1 MPEAVVIQPMADM
14 PAADDARRLR
24 VFDRAVLVTILSR
37 VLGIVTAPI
46 CLLFTIQY
54 LSEAE
59 RGYHFTFF
67 SLLGFSAL
75 FDGGVSFSAQ
85 QFISREAAHLRVSPA
100 KRLEGPAEG
109 VARLSAL
116 FRQTCRWYSRAGVAF
131 GVLMLAAGSGFF
143 WATAKD
149 DVAWQIPWLLCVAT
163 AAVSLVTSPLT
174 SLITGIGRVE
184 SIAASN
190 AARTFAAAVA
200 LCGLLACGAGL
211 YAGPLSGLAGFIV
224 WLIAMLV
231 RWMPLLRQTTTC
243 GAAAAPIDWGAQVWP
258 MQWRMAVSIACGF
271 FIFRAITPAVFST
284 CGSIEAGRFGLTQMA
299 IDFAAQVSSSWLAVR
314 TPLMAKLHSL
324 RSTAS
329 LDRLFHST
337 FWISVAAYCGCIAMG
352 MGLLWALRPFYPR
365 FVEAFLGPV
374 PFALLAVWTL
384 TNQLLQLFATYCR
397 TTGNEPFMVI
407 SIASAAATLLGTLG
421 FGLLSG
427 MSGIA
432 VWLAVH
438 NAVVFVPWGLFIYR
452 QVRAS
457 AAHGQA

>member
-1 MPEAVVIQPMADM
+1 VPEAAVFQPMADM
-14 PAADDARRLR
+14 PTAVRGLR

-85 QFISREAAHLRVSPA
+85 QFISREAAHLHVSPGN
-100 KRLEGPAEG
+100 RLEGSAEG

-116 FRQTCRWYSRAGVAF
+116 FRQTCRWYVRAAVAF
-131 GVLMLAAGSGFF
+131 GVLLLAAGGGFF
-143 WATAKD
+143 WVTAKD
-149 DVAWQIPWLLCVAT
+149 DLPWQIPWLLCVAT
-163 AAVSLVTSPLT
+163 AAVSLATSPLT

-190 AARTFAAAVA
+190 AARTFAAAVT
-200 LCGLLACGAGL
+200 LCGLLSCGAGL

-224 WLIAMLV
+224 WLAAMLV
-231 RWMPLLRQTTTC
+231 RWLPLVRQTAEC
-243 GAAAAPIDWGAQVWP
+243 RPAAAPVDWGAQVWP

-284 CGSIEAGRFGLTQMA
+284 CGAVAAGRFGLTQMA

-324 RSTAS
+324 RSAAA
-329 LDRLFHST
+329 LDRLFQST
-337 FWISVAAYCGCIAMG
+337 FWISVGGYCGCIAMG
-352 MGLLWALRPFYPR
+352 MGLLWALRPFHPR
-365 FVEAFLGPV
+365 LVDAFLGPV
-374 PFALLAVWTL
+374 PFALLAAWTL
-384 TNQLLQLFATYCR
+384 SNQLLQLFATYCR
-397 TTGNEPFMVI
+397 TAGNEPFMVI
-407 SIASAAATLLGTLG
+407 SIASAAATLLGAIA
-421 FGLLSG
+421 FGSLAG
-427 MSGIA
+427 VQGIA
-432 VWLAVH
+432 FWLALH
-438 NAVVFVPWGLFIYR
+438 NAVFFVPWGWLIYR
-452 QVRAS
+452 HMRAEV
-457 AAHGQA
+457 AHEHA

>member
-1 MPEAVVIQPMADM
+1 MPEAVVIPPMADVSV
-14 PAADDARRLR
+14 AEERRPR

-37 VLGIVTAPI
+37 VLGIVTAPVS
-46 CLLFTIQY
+46 LLFTIQY

-85 QFISREAAHLRVSPA
+85 QFISREAAHLHLSPEN
-100 KRLEGPAEG
+100 RLEGPAEG

-143 WATAKD
+143 WVTAKD

-174 SLITGIGRVE
+174 SLIAGIGRVE

-190 AARTFAAAVA
+190 AARTFASAVA

-211 YAGPLSGLAGFIV
+211 YAGPLSGVVGFIV
-224 WLIAMLV
+224 WLLAMLGRWLPLV
-231 RWMPLLRQTTTC
+231 RQSVKC
-243 GAAAAPIDWGAQVWP
+243 GPAAQPVNWGAQVWP

-271 FIFRAITPAVFST
+271 FIFRAITPVVFST

-324 RSTAS
+324 RSAAA
-329 LDRLFHST
+329 LDRLFRST
-337 FWISVAAYCGCIAMG
+337 FWISVAGYCGCIAMG
-352 MGLLWALRPFYPR
+352 MGLLWLLRPLHPR
-365 FVEAFLGPV
+365 LADAFLGTM

-384 TNQLLQLFATYCR
+384 TNQMIAVLAVYCR
-397 TTGNEPFMVI
+397 TAGTEPFMVI
-407 SIASAAATLLGTLG
+407 SIASAVTTLVGSLAFGTMG
-421 FGLLSG
+421 G
-427 MSGIA
+427 MVAIA
-432 VWLAVH
+432 IWLATH
-438 NAVVFVPWGLFIYR
+438 NAIIFVPWAWFIYK
-452 QVRAS
+452 QLRATT
-457 AAHGQA
+457 AYGNT

>member
-1 MPEAVVIQPMADM
+1 MPEAVVIQPMAEM
-14 PAADDARRLR
+14 PAADYANRLR

-37 VLGIVTAPI
+37 VLGIITAPVS
-46 CLLFTIQY
+46 LLFTIQY

-100 KRLEGPAEG
+100 NRLEGPVEG

-116 FRQTCRWYSRAGVAF
+116 FRRTCRWYSRAGVAF
-131 GVLMLAAGSGFF
+131 GVLMWAAGSGFF

-224 WLIAMLV
+224 WLITILA
-231 RWMPLLRQTTTC
+231 RWLPLLRQTTTC
-243 GAAAAPIDWGAQVWP
+243 RAAAAPIDWGAQVWP
-258 MQWRMAVSIACGF
+258 MQWRMAVSMACGF

-284 CGSIEAGRFGLTQMA
+284 CGAVEAGRFGLTQMA

-324 RSTAS
+324 RSTAA
-329 LDRLFHST
+329 LDRLFRST
-337 FWISVAAYCGCIAMG
+337 FWISVAGYCGCIAMG
-352 MGLLWALRPFYPR
+352 MGMLWALKPFHPR
-365 FVEAFLGPV
+365 LVDAFLGPL
-374 PFALLAVWTL
+374 PFALLAAWTL
-384 TNQLLQLFATYCR
+384 SNQLLQLFATYCR
-397 TTGNEPFMVI
+397 TAGNEPFMVI

-421 FGLLSG
+421 FGSLAG
-427 MSGIA
+427 IQGIA
-432 VWLAVH
+432 IWLVAH
-438 NAVVFVPWGLFIYR
+438 SAAVFVPWGWFIYR
-452 QVRAS
+452 RVRAEV
-457 AAHGQA
+457 AHEQA

>member
-1 MPEAVVIQPMADM
+1 MADVSV
-14 PAADDARRLR
+14 AEERRPR

-37 VLGIVTAPI
+37 VLGIVTAPVS
-46 CLLFTIQY
+46 LLFTIQY

-85 QFISREAAHLRVSPA
+85 QFISREAAHLHLSPEN
-100 KRLEGPAEG
+100 RLEGPAEG

-143 WATAKD
+143 WVTAKD

-174 SLITGIGRVE
+174 SLIAGIGRVE

-190 AARTFAAAVA
+190 AARTFASAVA

-211 YAGPLSGLAGFIV
+211 YAGPLSGVVGFIV
-224 WLIAMLV
+224 WLLAMLGRWLPLV
-231 RWMPLLRQTTTC
+231 RQSVKC
-243 GAAAAPIDWGAQVWP
+243 GPAAQPVNWGAQVWP

-271 FIFRAITPAVFST
+271 FIFRAITPVVFST

-324 RSTAS
+324 RSAAA
-329 LDRLFHST
+329 LDRLFRST
-337 FWISVAAYCGCIAMG
+337 FWISVAGYCGCIAMG
-352 MGLLWALRPFYPR
+352 MGLLWLLRPLHPR
-365 FVEAFLGPV
+365 LADAFLGTM

-384 TNQLLQLFATYCR
+384 TNQMIAVLAVYCR
-397 TTGNEPFMVI
+397 TAGTEPFMVI
-407 SIASAAATLLGTLG
+407 SIASAVTTLVGSLAFGTMG
-421 FGLLSG
+421 G
-427 MSGIA
+427 MVAIA
-432 VWLAVH
+432 IWLATH
-438 NAVVFVPWGLFIYR
+438 NAIIFVPWAWFIYK
-452 QVRAS
+452 QLRATT
-457 AAHGQA
+457 AYGNT

>member
-14 PAADDARRLR
+14 PAADARRLR

-37 VLGIVTAPI
+37 VLGIITAPVS
-46 CLLFTIQY
+46 LLFTIQY
-54 LSEAE
+54 LSDAE

-85 QFISREAAHLRVSPA
+85 QFISREAAHLRVSPEN
-100 KRLEGPAEG
+100 RLEGPAEG
-109 VARLSAL
+109 IARLSAL
-116 FRQTCRWYSRAGVAF
+116 FRQTCSWYSRAGVAF

-190 AARTFAAAVA
+190 AVRTFAAAVT
-200 LCGLLACGAGL
+200 LCGLLVCGAGL
-211 YAGPLSGLAGFIV
+211 YAGPLSVLAGFIV
-224 WLIAMLV
+224 WLITMLA
-231 RWMPLLRQTTTC
+231 RWLPLLRQTTTI

-258 MQWRMAVSIACGF
+258 MQWRMAVSMACGF

-284 CGSIEAGRFGLTQMA
+284 CGAVEAGRFGLTQMA

-324 RSTAS
+324 RSTAA
-329 LDRLFHST
+329 LDRLFRST
-337 FWISVAAYCGCIAMG
+337 FWISVAGYCGCIAIG
-352 MGLLWALRPFYPR
+352 MIMLWALRPFHPR
-365 FVEAFLGPV
+365 LVDAFLGPF
-374 PFALLAVWTL
+374 PFGLLAIWML
-384 TNQLLQLFATYCR
+384 SNQIVAVLAVYCR
-397 TTGNEPFMVI
+397 TAGTEPFMFL
-407 SIASAAATLLGTLG
+407 SIASAWATLLGTIGIGSLA
-421 FGLLSG
+421 G
-427 MSGIA
+427 MSEIA
-432 VWLAVH
+432 FWLAVH
-438 NAVVFVPWGLFIYR
+438 NSLIFVPWAWFIYS
-452 QVRAS
+452 QARATI
-457 AAHGQA
+457 ADDHN

>member
-14 PAADDARRLR
+14 PAADARRLR

-37 VLGIVTAPI
+37 VLGIITAPVS
-46 CLLFTIQY
+46 LLFTIQY
-54 LSEAE
+54 LSDAE

-85 QFISREAAHLRVSPA
+85 QFISREAAHLRVSPEN
-100 KRLEGPAEG
+100 RLEGPAEG
-109 VARLSAL
+109 IARLSAL
-116 FRQTCRWYSRAGVAF
+116 FRQTCSWYSRAGVAF

-190 AARTFAAAVA
+190 AVRTFAAAVT
-200 LCGLLACGAGL
+200 LCGLLVCGAGL
-211 YAGPLSGLAGFIV
+211 YAGPLSVLAGFIV
-224 WLIAMLV
+224 WLITMLA
-231 RWMPLLRQTTTC
+231 RWLPLLRQTAQC
-243 GAAAAPIDWGAQVWP
+243 GPATAPVNWGAQVWP
-258 MQWRMAVSIACGF
+258 MQWRMAVSMACGF

-284 CGSIEAGRFGLTQMA
+284 CGAVEAGRFGLTQMA

-324 RSTAS
+324 RSTAA
-329 LDRLFHST
+329 LDRLFRST
-337 FWISVAAYCGCIAMG
+337 FWISVAGYCGCIAMG
-352 MGLLWALRPFYPR
+352 MSMLWALRPFHPR
-365 FVEAFLGPV
+365 LVDAFLGPL
-374 PFALLAVWTL
+374 PFGLLAIWML
-384 TNQLLQLFATYCR
+384 SNQIVAVLAVYCR
-397 TTGNEPFMVI
+397 TAGIEPFMFL
-407 SIASAAATLLGTLG
+407 SIASACATLLGTIGVGSLA
-421 FGLLSG
+421 G
-427 MSGIA
+427 MSEIA
-432 VWLAVH
+432 FWLAVH
-438 NAVVFVPWGLFIYR
+438 NSLIFVPWAWFIYR
-452 QVRAS
+452 QARATI
-457 AAHGQA
+457 ANDHN

>member
-1 MPEAVVIQPMADM
+1 VPEAVVIPPMADVSV
-14 PAADDARRLR
+14 AEERRPR

-37 VLGIVTAPI
+37 VLGIVTAPVS
-46 CLLFTIQY
+46 LLFTIQY

-85 QFISREAAHLRVSPA
+85 QFISREAAHLHLSPEN
-100 KRLEGPAEG
+100 RLEGPAEG

-143 WATAKD
+143 WVTAKD

-174 SLITGIGRVE
+174 SLIAGIGRVE

-190 AARTFAAAVA
+190 AARTFASAVA

-211 YAGPLSGLAGFIV
+211 YAGPLSGVVGFIV
-224 WLIAMLV
+224 WLLAMLGRWLPLV
-231 RWMPLLRQTTTC
+231 RQSVKC
-243 GAAAAPIDWGAQVWP
+243 GPAAQPVNWGAQVWP

-271 FIFRAITPAVFST
+271 FIFRAITPVVFST

-324 RSTAS
+324 RSAAA
-329 LDRLFHST
+329 LDRLFRST
-337 FWISVAAYCGCIAMG
+337 FWISVAGYCGCIAMG
-352 MGLLWALRPFYPR
+352 MGLLWLLRPLHPR
-365 FVEAFLGPV
+365 LADAFLGTM

-384 TNQLLQLFATYCR
+384 TNQMIAVLAVYCR
-397 TTGNEPFMVI
+397 TAGTEPFMVI
-407 SIASAAATLLGTLG
+407 SIASAVTTLVGSLAFGTMG
-421 FGLLSG
+421 G
-427 MSGIA
+427 MVAIA
-432 VWLAVH
+432 IWLATH
-438 NAVVFVPWGLFIYR
+438 NAIIFVPWAWFIYK
-452 QVRAS
+452 QLRATT
-457 AAHGQA
+457 AYGNT